1 LLLIPADHP
10 YDDLYRLMSSFITPR
25 PIAFVSTVSPDGVLN
40 VAPFSYFNA
49 ISATPPLLA
58 FAIGHPDGRVKDTLA
73 NLTASGDY
81 VINIVTEPIAEAMN
95 ATAAE
100 VAPEIDEFNL
110 AGLNPAASTTVSAP
124 RVAESPVNLE
134 CRLLE
139 THEYGSAPRL
149 TTLVIG
155 EIVIAHID
163 DRLLR
168 ENGTV
173 DPVLLE
179 AVGRL
184 GGSEYCHTTGVFRM
198 ERPRV

>member
-1 LLLIPADHP
+1 MIINPADRP
-10 YDDLYRLMSSFITPR
+10 DDDIYRLLSSLIVPR
-25 PIAFVSTVSPDGVLN
+25 PIAFVSTVAPDGVLN

-58 FAIGHPDGRVKDTLA
+58 FAIGHPNGGVKDTLA

-81 VINIVTEPIAEAMN
+81 VISIVTEPIAAAMN

-100 VAPEIDEFNL
+100 VAAEIDEFNL
-110 AGLNPAASTTVSAP
+110 AGLTPVPSTTVSAP

-134 CRLLE
+134 CRLVE
-139 THEYGSAPRL
+139 THEYGVAPRL

-168 ENGTV
+168 KNGTI
-173 DPVLLE
+173 DPTLLE

-184 GGSEYCHTTGVFRM
+184 GGSEYCHTTDVFRM

>member
-1 LLLIPADHP
+1 LIINPDDHP
-10 YDDLYRLMSSFITPR
+10 DDDLYRLMSSFIVPR
-25 PIAFVSTVSPDGVLN
+25 PIAFVSTISPDGVRN

-81 VINIVTEPIAEAMN
+81 VVNIVTEPIAEAMN

-110 AGLNPAASTTVSAP
+110 AGLTPATSNTVSAP

-139 THEYGSAPRL
+139 THEYGSTPRL

-155 EIVIAHID
+155 EIVTAHID
-163 DRLLR
+163 DRLMR

-184 GGSEYCHTTGVFRM
+184 GGSEYCHSTDVFRM